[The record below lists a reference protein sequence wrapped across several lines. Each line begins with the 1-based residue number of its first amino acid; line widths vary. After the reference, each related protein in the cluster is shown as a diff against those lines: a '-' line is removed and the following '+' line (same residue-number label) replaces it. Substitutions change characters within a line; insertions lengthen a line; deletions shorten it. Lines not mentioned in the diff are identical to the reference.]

1 VAVVAGHLWCGVVSD
16 GWVDGRPVEVQ
27 TTEIDE
33 NVVDVTIVQKN
44 IFTFFLFFKTQS
56 TQLLYKMN
64 FEVETNFTYY
74 TLAAQ
79 DTTVVVHFHAPP
91 ANAERVPVDIVLVS
105 DVSGSM
111 FGPKMDLL
119 KQASRILVRE
129 TTANDRVGLVEF
141 STEARTSSGLKKMD
155 DAGKRDVSAC
165 IERMISGGG
174 TNLSA
179 GLFMGIQ
186 QLVDAP
192 SQRVRSVFLMTDGRA
207 NEGLIYL
214 KEILHVLNGLL
225 ANTGI
230 TIHAFGYGA
239 DHDSTLLRGVMNGS
253 FYFVEG
259 VDDLRGSFG
268 DCLGGLLSVVAQN
281 ILVTLEGVN
290 GATIKKVH
298 HKNAEMLEDG
308 RVRVPFS
315 DVYGDEHRDLVI
327 DVTLPEGSETVVK
340 ATLSYVDAVN
350 ARSSTVSTDVA
361 VKRLE
366 KVDNLV
372 PNPKVELQ
380 VARLRVSRSLDAARQ
395 AAEKSD
401 MTKARGLLLKEKEEL
416 GMLRKRTGSVAM
428 LDDFDE
434 DVERGLR
441 GLQNEAS
448 FKTARHEM
456 ASASE
461 AHEQQRA
468 MSCGSQELV
477 RQTSYQTKSKESMKA
492 KFSEPTTFKP

>member
-1 VAVVAGHLWCGVVSD
+1 MYETKKIYETH
-16 GWVDGRPVEVQ
+16 
-27 TTEIDE
+27 
-33 NVVDVTIVQKN
+33 N
-44 IFTFFLFFKTQS
+44 I
-56 TQLLYKMN
+56 MN
-64 FEVETNFTYY
+64 FSAETTFASY

-79 DTTVVVHFHAPP
+79 DTTVVVHFQAPV
-91 ANAERVPVDIVLVS
+91 NAERAPVDIVLVS

-119 KQASRILVRE
+119 KQASRMLVKE

-141 STEARTSSGLKKMD
+141 STDARTSSDLKHMD
-155 DAGKRDVSAC
+155 EDGKRDVSAC

-179 GLFMGIQ
+179 GLFMGVQ
-186 QLVDAP
+186 QLVAP
-192 SQRVRSVFLMTDGRA
+192 EQRVRAVLLMTDGRA

-214 KEILHVLNGLL
+214 KEIVHVLHGLL

-239 DHDSTLLRGVMNGS
+239 DHDSTLLRGIVNGS

-281 ILVTLEGVN
+281 ITVTLEGVN
-290 GATIKKVH
+290 GTIKKVH
-298 HKNAEMLEDG
+298 HKNAETLADG

-315 DVYGDEHRDLVI
+315 DLYGDEQRDLVV
-327 DVTLPEGSETVVK
+327 DVALPEGSAGVAVK
-340 ATLSYVDAVN
+340 ATLSYVDVVN
-350 ARSSTVSTDVA
+350 ARAATMSTDVV
-361 VKRLE
+361 VKRME
-366 KVDNLV
+366 TVDDA

-380 VARLRVSRSLDAARQ
+380 VARLRVARSLDEARQ
-395 AAEKSD
+395 SAEKSD
-401 MTKARGLLLKEKEEL
+401 MVKARGLLVKEKEEL
-416 GMLRKRTGSVAM
+416 GLLRKRTGDVAI
-428 LDDFDE
+428 LDDFDA
-434 DVERGLR
+434 DVDRGLR

-448 FKTARHEM
+448 FKAARHEM

-468 MSCGSQELV
+468 MSSGPELV
-477 RQTSYQTKSKESMKA
+477 RRTTYQTKSKESMKA
-492 KFSEPTTFKP
+492 KFSEPVRR